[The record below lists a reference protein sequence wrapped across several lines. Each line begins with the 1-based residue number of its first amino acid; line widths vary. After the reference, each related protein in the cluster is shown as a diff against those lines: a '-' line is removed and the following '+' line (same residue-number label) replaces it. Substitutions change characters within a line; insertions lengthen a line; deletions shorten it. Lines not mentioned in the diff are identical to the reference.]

1 MHLVSRLHIV
11 DIPTATP
18 IIPRSLNS
26 LDKKYILP
34 TLPEVK
40 KSKMAAAKQEVRC
53 ISLQT
58 MYRRNSNGYPYM
70 GLAFGFTLLS
80 HVRTEIYVSVF
91 VLSVH
96 AEYLLFKSPRR
107 RRVFSPVSPFY
118 FSPKCGVAVGI

>member
-1 MHLVSRLHIV
+1 
-11 DIPTATP
+11 
-18 IIPRSLNS
+18 
-26 LDKKYILP
+26 
-34 TLPEVK
+34 
-40 KSKMAAAKQEVRC
+40 
-53 ISLQT
+53 
-58 MYRRNSNGYPYM
+58 M

-118 FSPKCGVAVGI
+118 FSPKCGVAVGISLLSCMQAEIIVIAYVLPVNVVHL